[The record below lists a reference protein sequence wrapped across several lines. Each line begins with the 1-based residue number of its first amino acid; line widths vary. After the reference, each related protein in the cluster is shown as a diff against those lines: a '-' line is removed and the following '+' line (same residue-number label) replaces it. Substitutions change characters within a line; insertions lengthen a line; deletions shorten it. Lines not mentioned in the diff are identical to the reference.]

1 MEEPCQFAIV
11 TEYVAGGS
19 LFVVL
24 HQQKVQFEMV
34 DILIISNDIACGL
47 DYLHK
52 LKPVPIIHR
61 DLNSHNVLLADK
73 RAIVTDFGESRF
85 ILKCSENLTKQP
97 GNLRWMAPE
106 IFTQSTNYTVKAD
119 MFSFALCLWELL
131 SSELPFQHLK
141 PAAAAADMAYKN
153 LRPPINT
160 MWPANFQE
168 LLRLGWHEDSHER
181 PTFEEALQRYLCIDR
196 TSAEFMS
203 PNGEARDLN
212 KRNNRYFSHLR
223 SKWENGEMLEIPEG
237 LDGVVPTVE
246 ELREQIQQES
256 QDVFELPSVEELRE
270 KIQQQQGNITESN
283 INGYIV
289 DPFKTLSFI
298 QNKEEEE
305 SNDLTPPSV
314 HFNGAS
320 CNGAD
325 HHDPE
330 LNGNGVDVDNHEA
343 NGIDQLSC
351 ATLGLD
357 LNGSDVTVC
366 DQNGSDYEHFG

>member
-1 MEEPCQFAIV
+1 
-11 TEYVAGGS
+11 
-19 LFVVL
+19 
-24 HQQKVQFEMV
+24 
-34 DILIISNDIACGL
+34 
-47 DYLHK
+47 
-52 LKPVPIIHR
+52 
-61 DLNSHNVLLADK
+61 
-73 RAIVTDFGESRF
+73 
-85 ILKCSENLTKQP
+85 
-97 GNLRWMAPE
+97 MAPE

-160 MWPANFQE
+160 LWPANFQE
-168 LLRLGWHEDSHER
+168 LLRLGWHEDSQER
-181 PTFEEALQRYLCIDR
+181 PTFEQALQRYLCIDR

-298 QNKEEEE
+298 QNKEEE
-305 SNDLTPPSV
+305 SNE
-314 HFNGAS
+314 FNNGTL
-320 CNGAD
+320 CNGAAA
-325 HHDPE
+325 H
-330 LNGNGVDVDNHEA
+330 NGDSSDTNGVET
-343 NGIDQLSC
+343 NGIEELKSC
-351 ATLGLD
+351 VTLGLDLNGSD

-366 DQNGSDYEHFG
+366 DQNGSDYEHLG